1 MHGHPGIDD
10 GSHLAAAQRWMAP
23 TWYIGLDLGQAADY
37 TALCVM
43 RGTRA
48 TPDAKPEY
56 EVGHLERF
64 PLQTPYP
71 KMVDAVMELT
81 RRPELADQYE
91 LVVDATG
98 VGRPVVDLLKDALG
112 TERRRLHPVT
122 ITGGGAVGSGAFGL
136 TVPKRD
142 LVMAL
147 KVLLESERLLFAAG
161 LPDTA
166 VLIRET
172 LAFRVKI
179 TAAANDT
186 YGAWRE
192 GDHDD
197 LVLAV
202 AMASWYAEKRAKLK
216 PATSRQMEF

>member
-1 MHGHPGIDD
+1 MHGPVSD
-10 GSHLAAAQRWMAP
+10 GREILREQKLMQPSW
-23 TWYIGLDLGQAADY
+23 TIGLDLGQAHDY
-37 TALCVM
+37 TALSVM
-43 RGTRA
+43 RGTRSA
-48 TPDAKPEY
+48 PAEKPTY

-64 PLQTPYP
+64 PLGCPYP
-71 KMVDAVMELT
+71 RMVDAVMEMT
-81 RRPELADQYE
+81 RRPELADGYD

-98 VGRPVVDLLKDALG
+98 VGRPVVDLLRDALG
-112 TERRRLHPVT
+112 SERRRLHPVT
-122 ITGGGAVGSGAFGL
+122 ITGGGSAGAGVFGA

-147 KVLLESERLLFAAG
+147 KVLLESERLRFAAG

-179 TAAANDT
+179 TASANDT

-192 GDHDD
+192 GEHDD
-197 LVLAV
+197 LVLSV
-202 AMASWYAEKRAKLK
+202 ALAAWYAERMARRGV
-216 PATSRQMEF
+216 ARSRVG